1 MRKLGKNLKVK
12 KDMFSLSMISN
23 NNVSKRNKQENIFL
37 VNLLLDLLLL

>member
-12 KDMFSLSMISN
+12 KDMISLSMISN
-23 NNVSKRNKQENIFL
+23 NNFSKRNRQENIFL